1 MEFSKCGWKC
11 YQARDITIDFGDM
24 EIIYDFDKSSCN
36 GIKRTETH
44 LEYIKE
50 KIGSRNINFIRNYA
64 MNEKKKNENH
74 SWKRICG
81 GMF

>member
-1 MEFSKCGWKC
+1 
-11 YQARDITIDFGDM
+11 M
-24 EIIYDFDKSSCN
+24 EIIYDFNKSSCN

-64 MNEKKKNENH
+64 MNEKKNENH
-74 SWKRICG
+74 SWKRICE